1 MISGDIAGINTEDQS
16 IDRANVRT
24 AQNTC
29 IGLVIQKSVVVHT
42 FPHNIPSASES
53 LSTPTP
59 QISIQ
64 IMSENSSSLSSL
76 CNFVRTDVG
85 ATLMGKTIRV
95 DESGVLLS
103 VKDAIT
109 VIEGITSKAG
119 QSKMQRLIKDN
130 VISEGT
136 TAGFK
141 KFKIGTYM

>member
-1 MISGDIAGINTEDQS
+1 
-16 IDRANVRT
+16 
-24 AQNTC
+24 
-29 IGLVIQKSVVVHT
+29 
-42 FPHNIPSASES
+42 
-53 LSTPTP
+53 
-59 QISIQ
+59 
-64 IMSENSSSLSSL
+64 MSENSSSLSSL